1 MEAQA
6 QETQEPRPFYLALLR
21 LRGTLEMR
29 RPRKK
34 GPPQPVLAVEGL
46 GDLPLRP
53 APGLRYPL
61 GRLIRKN
68 LGKGAMVHL
77 SPRTDGEGRYLPQK
91 ALAIRVYVDQE
102 PKPPSLLVQGRLVGV
117 DPEEGLMRVEI
128 RPNPRGGLKEAFT
141 LTLAAPLALLEGLP
155 PLGGGVQVEGE
166 MRPSGLLVARAAR
179 AYPLWDEGGTG
190 EGHHEGPSP

>member
-1 MEAQA
+1 METQAQAPQA
-6 QETQEPRPFYLALLR
+6 QEADQARPFYVALLR
-21 LRGTLEMR
+21 LRGTLQMR

-53 APGLRYPL
+53 APGLRHPL

-77 SPRTDGEGRYLPQK
+77 SPRTDEEGRYLPQK

-102 PKPPSLLVQGRLVGV
+102 PKPPSLLVQ
-117 DPEEGLMRVEI
+117 
-128 RPNPRGGLKEAFT
+128 
-141 LTLAAPLALLEGLP
+141 
-155 PLGGGVQVEGE
+155 
-166 MRPSGLLVARAAR
+166 
-179 AYPLWDEGGTG
+179 
-190 EGHHEGPSP
+190 